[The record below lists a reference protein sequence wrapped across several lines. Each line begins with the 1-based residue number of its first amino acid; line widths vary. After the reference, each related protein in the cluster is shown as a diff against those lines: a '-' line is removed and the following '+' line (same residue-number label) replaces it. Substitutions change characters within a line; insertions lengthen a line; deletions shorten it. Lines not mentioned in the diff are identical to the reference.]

1 MFSHWL
7 FVALNLCL
15 NTVQAHPQPALGL
28 PTVSMGSNPYQSFVG
43 NASHSAEET
52 LLVVPADQ
60 DFILTMVELNDGG
73 VELRRDGVA
82 VLFDPMIR
90 SEYLGSGMARLR
102 IPGGATISI
111 RGPSSA
117 AGAYYVQGFLTEQ
130 GGPNRYASGRTPG
143 GGTHVVWTTDADR
156 DFIVRTMLVF
166 TSWCNFSLDGEPI
179 SYGAFPFAGGIQSG
193 LEKGR
198 GTFVLPKGSVLSL
211 THGMEGEA
219 CDYFMEGTY
228 IHP

>member
-1 MFSHWL
+1 
-7 FVALNLCL
+7 
-15 NTVQAHPQPALGL
+15 
-28 PTVSMGSNPYQSFVG
+28 MGSNPYQSFVG

-82 VLFDPMIR
+82 VFDPMIR
-90 SEYLGSGMARLR
+90 SDYLGSGMAGLR

-130 GGPNRYASGRTPG
+130 VGQSLCFRSDPW